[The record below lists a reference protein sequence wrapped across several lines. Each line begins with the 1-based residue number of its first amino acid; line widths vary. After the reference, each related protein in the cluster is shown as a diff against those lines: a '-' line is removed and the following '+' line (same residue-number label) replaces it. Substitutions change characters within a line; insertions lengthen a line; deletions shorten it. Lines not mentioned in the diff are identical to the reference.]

1 MAQEIKPQ
9 NITIDRNTGLLRIIW
24 RDGHQSDYPLRW
36 VRANCPCATCREER
50 RAAELNT
57 DPLRLHS
64 GPLPSVEIAGA
75 ELVGNYALRPIW
87 GDGHDSGIYPFT
99 LLRVSCP
106 CAECHPAGAPTLLAE
121 AGE

>member
-9 NITIDRNTGLLRIIW
+9 NITIDRTAGLLRIVW

-50 RAAELNT
+50 RAAAFNT

-64 GPLPSVEIAGA
+64 GPPPSLEISGA

-87 GDGHDSGIYPFT
+87 SDGHDSGIYPFT

-106 CAECHPAGAPTLLAE
+106 CAECNPDGAPALLSVE
-121 AGE
+121 